1 MDESEVQSPRSKVK
15 AGAVGLK
22 TGLKIVLVLLALLV
36 NLTTTMKRIFALI
49 VLLGIVMSAVLTGC
63 NQSSDSTTKPM
74 DTNAPVTPSMP
85 STNK

>member
-1 MDESEVQSPRSKVK
+1 MK
-15 AGAVGLK
+15 AGAAGLK